1 MGKFDKYKKP
11 TEKTDLDKYK
21 KKSGSSFDEIEKKLE
36 QKDQQTTTKTEEG
49 SMGGTILII
58 ILGLITVVVWVLAI
72 GKLV

>member
-1 MGKFDKYKKP
+1 MGKFDKYKKT

-36 QKDQQTTTKTEEG
+36 EKDQQTITKIEEG